1 MWLYAA
7 RRIVFTIP
15 IGLGVTLICFAL
27 IYLAPGD
34 PIQSLLPPDAT
45 AKDIAELKHVYGL
58 DKPIPVQYVIWLGR
72 ALTGD
77 LGMSIQTNKPVL
89 DEVTRAF
96 ANTFTISVISV
107 ILAMAA
113 ALVLGIVAAFHVGG
127 WLLPSPCSASAC
139 RRSGWRSCL

>member
-7 RRIVFTIP
+7 RRVMLTIP
-15 IGLGVTLICFAL
+15 MGLGVTIICFAL

-58 DKPIPVQYVIWLGR
+58 DKPIPVQYVLWLGR

-77 LGMSIQTNKPVL
+77 LGLSIQTNKPVVF
-89 DEVTRAF
+89 EVVRALS
-96 ANTFTISVISV
+96 NTISTPNIS
-107 ILAMAA
+107 
-113 ALVLGIVAAFHVGG
+113 
-127 WLLPSPCSASAC
+127 
-139 RRSGWRSCL
+139 